1 MPGRSPRPIL
11 AAALLALT
19 TAVVGASHEAR
30 TTEPDDLVTLRGC
43 ITGRTLVVTDVSGIR
58 DGVGETLIGARFRL
72 DASRAM
78 LEALADHSG
87 HEDEVTG
94 TFDRTEFQREHD
106 ERLVAEEQI
115 GRTRIYAGRR
125 RSVGSERPILR
136 PVGFDLDS
144 FEHVEARCQSR

>member
-58 DGVGETLIGARFRL
+58 DGDGETLIGARFRL

-94 TFDRTEFQREHD
+94 TFDRAEFMREHD
-106 ERLVAEEQI
+106 QRLIVERRI
-115 GRTRIYAGRR
+115 GKTRVYAGAR
-125 RSVGSERPILR
+125 RSDGAERPILR